1 MALTRSQENLETTL
15 ATCQRLLTLMDAA
28 SSGIDPASTKAVLA
42 QLMETMAEIKEKF
55 FMKTNPSIPPTVTCK
70 RDVTTLE
77 ELAAAGNWTGFGEAF
92 VKFEIDVK
100 ALVEKAKMEGTTI
113 T

>member
-1 MALTRSQENLETTL
+1 MALTRSQENLE
-15 ATCQRLLTLMDAA
+15 
-28 SSGIDPASTKAVLA
+28 AVLA
-42 QLMETMAEIKEKF
+42 ACQRVLSGLDGAGDGVDAEATKASLTQLIETMAEVREKF

-70 RDVTTLE
+70 KTATQLE
-77 ELAAAGNWTGFGEAF
+77 ELVSKGNWTGFGVAF
-92 VKFEIDVK
+92 SKLQSDVK

>member
-1 MALTRSQENLETTL
+1 MALTRSQENLEATL
-15 ATCQRLLTLMDAA
+15 AACQRLLTALDGASGLDAA
-28 SSGIDPASTKAVLA
+28 ATKTTLS

-70 RDVTTLE
+70 RDVTQLE
-77 ELAAAGNWTGFGEAF
+77 ELVGKGDWAAFGTAF
-92 VKFEIDVK
+92 AKFQADVK